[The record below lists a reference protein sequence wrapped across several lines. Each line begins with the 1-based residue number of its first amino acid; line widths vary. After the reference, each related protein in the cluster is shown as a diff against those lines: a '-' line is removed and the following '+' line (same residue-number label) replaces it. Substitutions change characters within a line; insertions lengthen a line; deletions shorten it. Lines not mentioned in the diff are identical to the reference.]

1 MVVTL
6 GTKKRTAI
14 LDELDGFV
22 SSDPEEESKR
32 RGVLTKPNEKL
43 QN

>member
-6 GTKKRTAI
+6 GTKKRSSI

-22 SSDPEEESKR
+22 FSDTEEESKR
-32 RGVLTKPNEKL
+32 MDV
-43 QN
+43 